1 MTENKDTQNQEK
13 PKEKEKRKHSALDD
27 FGNQVEKIAVK
38 TAESIK
44 KVVDKA
50 LSSRNTV
57 LTIRV
62 NDDSNKKLN
71 MLVDS
76 GLFKSRSESA
86 AFLIQEGIKKQEV
99 LFDKISS
106 KLERIEKIRDDL
118 KKIVSEE
125 FETQP
130 PKSKSQSKKTATKS
144 PQ

>member
-1 MTENKDTQNQEK
+1 MTENKDPKPQDKAEEK
-13 PKEKEKRKHSALDD
+13 KKQSALDD
-27 FGNQVEKIAVK
+27 FGNHVEKIAVK

-62 NDDSNKKLN
+62 NDECNTKLN

-106 KLERIEKIRDDL
+106 KLARIEQIRNDL
-118 KKIVSEE
+118 KQIVSEE
-125 FETQP
+125 FENQP
-130 PKSKSQSKKTATKS
+130 PKPKSPPKKKSTKS

>member
-1 MTENKDTQNQEK
+1 MTDNKDKMEEEEST
-13 PKEKEKRKHSALDD
+13 EKEKKKQSALDD
-27 FGNQVEKIAVK
+27 FGNHVEKFAVR

-62 NDDSNKKLN
+62 NDESNTKLN

-86 AFLIQEGIKKQEV
+86 AFLIQEGIKRQEV
-99 LFDKISS
+99 LFHKISS

-118 KKIVSEE
+118 KKIVWEE
-125 FETQP
+125 LESQP
-130 PKSKSQSKKTATKS
+130 PKSKSQPKKTAAKS

>member
-1 MTENKDTQNQEK
+1 MTESNDTQNPEQPEDAEK
-13 PKEKEKRKHSALDD
+13 KKQSALDD

-62 NDDSNKKLN
+62 NDECNTKLN

-106 KLERIEKIRDDL
+106 KLERIEKLRHDL

-125 FETQP
+125 FENQP
-130 PKSKSQSKKTATKS
+130 PKPKPPAKKKSTKS

>member
-1 MTENKDTQNQEK
+1 MTENNDTKSQEE
-13 PKEKEKRKHSALDD
+13 PKEKEKKKSSALDD

-62 NDDSNKKLN
+62 NDESNKKLN

-99 LFDKISS
+99 LFDKIFS

-118 KKIVSEE
+118 KMIVSEE
-125 FETQP
+125 FESQP
-130 PKSKSQSKKTATKS
+130 PKPKAQPKKKATKS